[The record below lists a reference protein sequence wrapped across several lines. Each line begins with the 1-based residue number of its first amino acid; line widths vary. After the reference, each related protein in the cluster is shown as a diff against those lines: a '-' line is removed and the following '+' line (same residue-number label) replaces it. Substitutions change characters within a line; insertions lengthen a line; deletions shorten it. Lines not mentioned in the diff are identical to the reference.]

1 MPGSVRITS
10 HVLDVS
16 RGTPAAGISVRLE
29 HRSGEAGNWRLIG
42 TGRTNTDGRVTD
54 LSPADAPATA
64 GQYQLTFDT
73 RAYFAE
79 QAVSTLFAA
88 VVILIDAAAGESHY
102 HVPLLLSP
110 FGYTTYRGS

>member
-16 RGTPAAGISVRLE
+16 RGAPAAGIAVRLE
-29 HRSGEAGNWRLIG
+29 HRGGEVEDWRLVG
-42 TGRTNTDGRVTD
+42 TSLTNADGRVTD
-54 LSPADAPATA
+54 LSPSSAPATA
-64 GQYQLTFDT
+64 GQYRLTFDT
-73 RAYFAE
+73 RAYFAG
-79 QAVSTLFAA
+79 QVVPTLYPAVII
-88 VVILIDAAAGESHY
+88 VIDAAAGESHY

>member
-16 RGTPAAGISVRLE
+16 RGTPAAGIAVRLE
-29 HRSGEAGNWRLIG
+29 HRSGDAEDWRLVG
-42 TGRTNTDGRVTD
+42 ASLTNADGRVAD
-54 LSPADAPATA
+54 LSPASAPATA
-64 GQYQLTFDT
+64 GQYRLTFVT
-73 RAYFAE
+73 GPYFAG
-79 QAVSTLFAA
+79 QAVPTLYPA
-88 VVILIDAAAGESHY
+88 VIIVIDATAGEAHY

>member
-16 RGTPAAGISVRLE
+16 RGSPAAGIVVRLE
-29 HRSGEAGNWRLIG
+29 HRAAEQEDWRLVC
-42 TGRTNTDGRVTD
+42 TSRTDADGRVTD
-54 LSPADAPATA
+54 LSPAGAPPTA
-64 GQYQLTFDT
+64 GQYQLTFET
-73 RAYFAE
+73 RAYFAR
-79 QAVSTLFAA
+79 QAVATLYPA
-88 VVILIDAAAGESHY
+88 VVVVIDTAAGESHY

>member
-16 RGTPAAGISVRLE
+16 RGTPAAGIAVQLE
-29 HRSGEAGNWRLIG
+29 YRGGEAEDWRLVG
-42 TGRTNTDGRVTD
+42 KSQTNADGRVTD
-54 LSPADAPATA
+54 LSPESAPAAA
-64 GQYQLTFDT
+64 GQYRLTFET
-73 RAYFAE
+73 HAYFAA
-79 QAVSTLFAA
+79 QAIATLYPA
-88 VVILIDAAAGESHY
+88 VVVVIDAAAGESHY